1 MANLE
6 DRITEQLDEEQAYDT
21 SEPEQVNKAK
31 KRASRT
37 RADRLRFVE
46 GAMTLAE
53 GRAWFYDLL
62 VRCKV
67 INTPFAEDPYRT
79 AFNCG
84 QQNIGLQ
91 ILSDI
96 QDSAPKEYAHMISEN
111 HGR

>member
-1 MANLE
+1 MANVE
-6 DRITEQLDEEQAYDT
+6 DRLIEQQDDEQAYDT
-21 SEPEQVNKAK
+21 SEPTEVNKAK

-37 RADRLRFVE
+37 RADRLQFV
-46 GAMTLAE
+46 GAAMTTPQ
-53 GRAWFYDLL
+53 GRAWYYDML

-67 INTPFAEDPYRT
+67 INTPFSEDPYRT

-96 QDSAPKEYAHMISEN
+96 QDSAPNEYVKMITEN
-111 HGR
+111 HGK